1 MTSEEAAAETPE
13 QDIRPLVGVPA
24 NNRGV
29 WIAAAVLA
37 IGGLGL
43 FSALEAR
50 RTGLVSPRISAPLD
64 SNNGMFSA
72 APELVIPPDY
82 VGTYPP
88 ALSLPAQSLSAASPG
103 LPQPALAA
111 APRPVQRPGSAM
123 SAAQRAYPG
132 PVTSANP
139 AALPA
144 PSPAF
149 AYQAPQRGTAPPPQ
163 AAGGDAKRNDE
174 RALASKL
181 LNPATTV
188 PLGTVIQAVMETALD
203 SNRAGFARAIVARDV
218 YGFDGT
224 RVLVPKGSHLFGEYK
239 ADLSRG
245 QNRALIQ
252 WHRLTRPDGSIID
265 VDSPSADPL
274 GRAGLK
280 GKVNAHF
287 LARFGGSILQ
297 SALDIGVQIAARQAS
312 GSTYVL
318 ALPNSTQNLQNA
330 VPGRAEDIRPTLTVR
345 QGTSVSVFVGRDLDF
360 TGVEQ

>member
-1 MTSEEAAAETPE
+1 MTSLEAEAATPE
-13 QDIRPLVGVPA
+13 EDIRPLVGRPA

-29 WIAAAVLA
+29 WITVAAIA

-50 RTGLVSPRISAPLD
+50 RSAIIAPRISAPPD
-64 SNNGMFSA
+64 TNSAMFAA
-72 APELVIPPDY
+72 APELVIPPSY
-82 VGTYPP
+82 VAAYPS
-88 ALSLPAQSLSAASPG
+88 ALQLPAVPTG
-103 LPQPALAA
+103 TILPPALAA
-111 APRPVQRPGSAM
+111 TRAPVRRPAYAM
-123 SAAQRAYPG
+123 LPPPQSFPG
-132 PVTSANP
+132 PFAGAGPV
-139 AALPA
+139 ALPS

-149 AYQAPQRGTAPPPQ
+149 AYQGPQRAAALPVQ
-163 AAGGDAKRNDE
+163 AARSGEPGRNDE

-203 SNRAGFARAIVARDV
+203 SNRAGFARAVIARDV

-224 RVLVPKGSHLFGEYK
+224 RILIPKGSKLFGEYK
-239 ADLSRG
+239 ADLSAG
-245 QNRALIQ
+245 QNRALNQ

-280 GKVNAHF
+280 GKVNSHF

-330 VPGRAEDIRPTLTVR
+330 VPNRAEDIRPTLTVR

-360 TGVEQ
+360 TAVEL